1 MPIHSIAIICQLCK
15 LHFFELPCFH
25 IKFVLHPV
33 CASLNRFDVRSE
45 NNSSDRKREPVKL
58 FLISCTAM
66 HTSAGIANNRTQNL
80 AVGNSVVERGWQY
93 LCKKMQRT
101 DSVAQFEQSKAGHQ
115 QWTHFLPRSAG
126 GGAGG
131 DLRAG
136 PGFIAGPTL

>member
-1 MPIHSIAIICQLCK
+1 MFSHQVCTNYTLYD
-15 LHFFELPCFH
+15 
-25 IKFVLHPV
+25 V

-58 FLISCTAM
+58 FLIS
-66 HTSAGIANNRTQNL
+66 SGIANNRTHNL
-80 AVGNSVVERGWQY
+80 AVWNSMVERGWQY